1 MLQKCSIWKIAGA
14 FFQEPTK
21 EHGLLELCRAT
32 KIAHT
37 SVNLHLK
44 TLKQEGIISERI
56 ERKGS
61 RAYPV
66 YKAKQES
73 KGFRDCK
80 RMHNFEELISSG
92 LVEFIKNSLMPKSI
106 ILFGSYQKGEDI
118 EDSDIDLFV
127 GTEKADLDVSKF
139 EKRLKRKVQL
149 HFKADFKKY
158 PAELKNSIVNG
169 TALEGYL
176 EAF

>member
-1 MLQKCSIWKIAGA
+1 MLQKCSIWIVAGA

-21 EHGLLELCRAT
+21 EHGLLEISRIT

-37 SVNLHLK
+37 SVKKHLE
-44 TLKQEGIISERI
+44 TLKKEGIISERI
-56 ERKGS
+56 EKKGS
-61 RAYPV
+61 RAYPI
-66 YKAKQES
+66 YKAEQES
-73 KGFRDCK
+73 NVFRDYK
-80 RMHNFEELISSG
+80 KVYNFAELINSG
-92 LVEFIKNSLMPKSI
+92 LIEHIKNSLMPKSI
-106 ILFGSYQKGEDI
+106 ALFGSYQKGEDI

-127 GTEKADLDVSKF
+127 EIEQKDIDLSKF

-149 HFKADFKKY
+149 HFKDNFRKY
-158 PAELKNSIVNG
+158 PAELKNNIING

>member
-1 MLQKCSIWKIAGA
+1 MLHKCSIWAVAGA

-21 EHGLLELCRAT
+21 EHGLLELCRIT

-37 SVNLHLK
+37 SVKIHLV
-44 TLKQEGIISERI
+44 TLKKEGIISRRI
-56 ERKGS
+56 EKKGS
-61 RAYPV
+61 REYPV
-66 YKAKQES
+66 YKAKQEDRI
-73 KGFRDCK
+73 FRDYK
-80 RMHNFEELISSG
+80 KVYNFEEVISSG
-92 LVEFIKNSLMPKSI
+92 LTVFLKDSLMPRTI
-106 ILFGSYQKGEDI
+106 VLFGSYQKGEDI
-118 EDSDIDLFV
+118 EGSDIDIFV
-127 GTEKADLDVSKF
+127 EAEKAELDISRF

-169 TALEGYL
+169 NVLEGYL